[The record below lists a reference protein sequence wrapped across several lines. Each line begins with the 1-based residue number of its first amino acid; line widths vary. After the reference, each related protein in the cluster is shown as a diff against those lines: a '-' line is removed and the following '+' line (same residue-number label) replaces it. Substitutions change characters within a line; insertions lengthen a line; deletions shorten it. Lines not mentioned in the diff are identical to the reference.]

1 MFGGM
6 HSQEFNGGVLKPSE
20 TSIQNV
26 VKAMINVGEL
36 KANYKEGD
44 ITAENID

>member
-6 HSQEFNGGVLKPSE
+6 HSQEFNGGKLQPSE

-26 VKAMINVGEL
+26 VKAIINVGEI
-36 KANYKEGD
+36 KNNYTKGD
-44 ITAENID
+44 ITAEHID